1 MPEDAGTRQD
11 LTEHDRKPRYTLG
24 DLVTRFL
31 TSCRHGA
38 TRSGRAL
45 TPGTLEYYRIRL
57 AGLLYFASLRQWPA
71 PAALTREHL
80 HDFMQYLLNEPHR
93 WEGDG
98 RRSTFKKA
106 APSTVHHYLK
116 VARTFFIWA
125 RDEGYLPDSPEIAAL
140 LRLRLPP
147 ANYRDVQPYSDD
159 EVDALLNLCEHDIQ
173 YGYRYLGVRNRAIIS
188 VFIDTGLRLEELTG
202 MKLSELDPQLQQV
215 RILGKGNKWRTVP
228 INGQARKALKI
239 YLAQYR
245 APAEAGTDA
254 VWLTDAGQPMTY
266 AAVKIMLARLKRRA
280 GVKSGGG
287 AHRFRHYFATRCL
300 ENGMDMNSLRMLL
313 GHATLYMVLRY
324 TKFVDSRRA
333 FAEQREFSPL
343 DRLTRGGN
351 YNHQGRNDNHNNNG
365 WGWRESNRR

>member
-1 MPEDAGTRQD
+1 
-11 LTEHDRKPRYTLG
+11 LTEHDRKTRYTLG

-38 TRSGRAL
+38 TKSGRAL
-45 TPGTLEYYRIRL
+45 TPGTLDYYRIRL
-57 AGLLYFASLRQWPA
+57 AGLRYFASLRQWPE

-80 HDFMQYLLNEPHR
+80 HDFMQYLLAEPHR

-98 RRSTFKKA
+98 RRSTYKKA

-125 RDEGYLPDSPEIAAL
+125 RDEGYLPDSLEIAAL

-147 ANYRDVQPYSDD
+147 ANYKDVQPYSDN

-188 VFIDTGLRLEELTG
+188 AFIDTGLRLAELVD

-228 INGQARKALKI
+228 INGEARKALKT
-239 YLAQYR
+239 YLTQYR
-245 APAEAGTDA
+245 APAAAGTDA
-254 VWLTDAGQPMTY
+254 VWLTDDGQPMTY

-333 FAEQREFSPL
+333 FDEQREFSPL

-351 YNHQGRNDNHNNNG
+351 YNHQGRNDNHNNDG
-365 WGWRESNRR
+365 WGWRKSNGH